1 MEHQQSWV
9 SASLCNRENIAPF
22 TGASAWKPRGTKGL
36 EAAGDE
42 GGLDGREQSSRDMGW
57 PLGKEQS
64 RQGELLAGAWPGVGG
79 SADCRRLGAQG
90 DKDRGD
96 TGGGDRHEDEEMASR
111 AQGWGQ
117 ERGTVECRGQRLQ
130 KVKGVQ

>member
-1 MEHQQSWV
+1 M
-9 SASLCNRENIAPF
+9 
-22 TGASAWKPRGTKGL
+22 

-42 GGLDGREQSSRDMGW
+42 RGWIGKNRAAGTWGGPWERR
-57 PLGKEQS
+57 QS

-79 SADCRRLGAQG
+79 SGDCRRLGAQG

-96 TGGGDRHEDEEMASR
+96 TGGGDRHEDEEVASR

-117 ERGTVECRGQRLQ
+117 EDKDCRR
-130 KVKGVQ
+130 